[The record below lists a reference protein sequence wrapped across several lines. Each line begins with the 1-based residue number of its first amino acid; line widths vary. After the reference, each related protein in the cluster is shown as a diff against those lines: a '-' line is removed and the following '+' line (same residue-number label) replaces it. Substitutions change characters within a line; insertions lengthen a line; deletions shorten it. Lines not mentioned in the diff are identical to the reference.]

1 MLLWVRKL
9 LALSC
14 LLLPISLEAQES
26 KPFVQVI
33 PLQILCTKGGPEEMI
48 MKLNERVNE
57 IPKYMMR
64 LKTQRQESLTMIIM
78 ENKNNPSATV
88 LLVNPNLD
96 VTCIFFTADDY
107 LHQSEARDLPAKQI
121 ENDQKIEL

>member
-64 LKTQRQESLTMIIM
+64 LKTQSPETLTMIIM

-107 LHQSEARDLPAKQI
+107 LHQSEAQDLPAKQI

>member
-64 LKTQRQESLTMIIM
+64 LKTQRPESLTMIIM

-107 LHQSEARDLPAKQI
+107 LHQSEAQDLPAKQI

>member
-1 MLLWVRKL
+1 MSIKIAILVLWA
-9 LALSC
+9 ALTFSTDTKA
-14 LLLPISLEAQES
+14 EA
-26 KPFVQVI
+26 PFTQVI

-48 MKLNERVNE
+48 MRLNERVNE

-64 LKTQRQESLTMIIM
+64 LKTQRPESLTMIIM

-107 LHQSEARDLPAKQI
+107 LHKSEAQDLPAKQI
-121 ENDQKIEL
+121 ENDKKIEM

>member
-1 MLLWVRKL
+1 MKNILIAVLMMF
-9 LALSC
+9 
-14 LLLPISLEAQES
+14 SLGAVAE

-48 MKLNERVNE
+48 MRLNERVNE

-64 LKTQRQESLTMIIM
+64 LKTQRPESLTMIIM

-107 LHQSEARDLPAKQI
+107 LHKSEAQDLPAKQI
-121 ENDQKIEL
+121 ENDKKIEM